1 MFKPKFS
8 INNRILTNI
17 GRIESA
23 KAIIENA
30 PLVPSFEAKFRQE
43 AIIRTVHHGTHIEG
57 NPLEV
62 KEVEKVL
69 AGKEITARDRD
80 IQEVLNYREVLN
92 LIDTN
97 KNEPITEKILLQ
109 THKTATKKVLKESQ
123 SGKYRSVQ
131 VKVTDSKTGET
142 SYLPPD
148 PTRISA
154 LVRDFLFWLGR
165 VESEEIH
172 PVIKAGVTH
181 YIITA
186 IHPFVD
192 GNGRTARALST
203 LVLFKEGF
211 DIKRFFSI
219 EEYFD
224 RDADSYY
231 SVLQRTSNQSKEIE
245 ERDLT
250 HWVEYFTQGLAI
262 ELARIRE
269 KVQKLSVDLKLKGK
283 LGQIPLNDRQLKLVE
298 YIQEVGQITNK
309 DWRELIPMVS
319 DDTLLRD
326 MKYLMKKNLVRKR
339 GSTKAAVYVL
349 K

>member
-1 MFKPKFS
+1 MFKPRFNISNK
-8 INNRILTNI
+8 ILINI
-17 GRIESA
+17 GKIESA

-30 PLVPSFEAKFRQE
+30 PLVPSYEKKFRQE

-57 NPLEV
+57 NPLEA

-69 AGKEITARDRD
+69 DGKEITARERD

-92 LIDTN
+92 LIESA
-97 KNEPITEKILLQ
+97 KNESITEKILLQ
-109 THKTATKKVLKESQ
+109 THKTTTKKVLKGTQ
-123 SGKYRSVQ
+123 SGKYRTVA
-131 VKVTDSKTGET
+131 VKVTDSKSGET
-142 SYLPPD
+142 SYLPPV
-148 PTRISA
+148 PAQISA
-154 LVRDFLFWLGR
+154 LVRDFLFWLNR
-165 VESEEIH
+165 AESEEIH
-172 PVIKAGVTH
+172 PVIKSAITH

-224 RDADSYY
+224 RDSASYY
-231 SVLQRTSNQSKEIE
+231 SVLQGTSNQSKKIE

-250 HWVEYFTQGLAI
+250 RWVEYFTQGLAI
-262 ELARIRE
+262 ELDRIRE

-298 YIQEVGQITNK
+298 YMQEVGQITNK
-309 DWRELIPMVS
+309 EWRELIPMVS

-326 MKYLMKKNLVRKR
+326 MKYLMKKKLVRKR
-339 GSTKAAVYVL
+339 GSTKSAVYVL